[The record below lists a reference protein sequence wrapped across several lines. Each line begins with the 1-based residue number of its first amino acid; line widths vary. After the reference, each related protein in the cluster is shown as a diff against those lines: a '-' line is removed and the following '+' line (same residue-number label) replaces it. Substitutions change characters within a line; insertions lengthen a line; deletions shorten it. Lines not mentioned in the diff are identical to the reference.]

1 VSQVVKGLDNFLL
14 IEGGWTRVT
23 APSYPTE
30 PGDVQKAYDRMTFD
44 DDRRRVMQEWAGYVD
59 NCIPGR
65 K

>member
-1 VSQVVKGLDNFLL
+1 
-14 IEGGWTRVT
+14 VT

-44 DDRRRVMQEWAGYVD
+44 DDRRRVMQEWADYVD